1 MKVFSEEAPSKVFI
15 FVFLVKSCGSTIYQ
29 NNSYI
34 ESPSYPDP
42 SPNGV
47 CSYFIEKSQTDICQY
62 KLTFEDVVLADP
74 FLGDCLNDT
83 MRITGLDGVSA
94 ATVPSSLCGDLTSHE
109 SNDPPTLN
117 LNLDFLLISL
127 PDC

>member
-1 MKVFSEEAPSKVFI
+1 MFI
-15 FVFLVKSCGSTIYQ
+15 FVLLEKSCGSTINQ

-42 SPNGV
+42 TPNGV
-47 CSYFIEKSQTDICQY
+47 CSYFIEKSQPDICQY
-62 KLTFEDVVLADP
+62 KLTFEDVVLASP

-94 ATVPSSLCGDLTSHE
+94 ATVPSSLCGDLTGHE
-109 SNDPPTLN
+109 SKDLTTLN
-117 LNLDFLLISL
+117 LNSDLLLISL